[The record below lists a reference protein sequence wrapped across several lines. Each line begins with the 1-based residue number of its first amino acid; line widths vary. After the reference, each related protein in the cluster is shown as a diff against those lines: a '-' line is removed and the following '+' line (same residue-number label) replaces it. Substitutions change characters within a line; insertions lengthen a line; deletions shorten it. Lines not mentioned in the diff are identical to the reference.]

1 MLVTNSD
8 EDALAKCL
16 DICQT
21 LANQDREFHLKIKVG
36 KNFNFSLNSR
46 KVKGKNQ
53 AKPRRMTPSAM
64 RRRER
69 RRAIRQS
76 VAEEAADKSQAPVSV
91 SVAER
96 AADKSIEATA
106 EIVAAKAAEKA
117 TEEECI
123 IEQLDG
129 ANTSINEEMSIDD
142 DKEEEEDEDKSWKV
156 VRSRRTS
163 SKKAEEEEKENTV
176 AVAVTADATDTA
188 AVTELSN
195 NYLRELWEWADN
207 FRIDSAR
214 WERADTK
221 GEMVPIPPALT
232 VRNWKKLMRTIKG
245 SEDAEENRKV
255 GEDGWINPI
264 HPIQCKN
271 DYLDIFYNW
280 MANFDLGKCY
290 WMVNDA
296 ADKAIPRPP
305 AVHESILWR
314 MKNHDRKFTI
324 SGPPP
329 GAWKFKKDQARM
341 RFGKK
346 SEIKRKSWRSKA
358 N

>member
-1 MLVTNSD
+1 MLVSPSNP
-8 EDALAKCL
+8 DAL
-16 DICQT
+16 
-21 LANQDREFHLKIKVG
+21 
-36 KNFNFSLNSR
+36 
-46 KVKGKNQ
+46 
-53 AKPRRMTPSAM
+53 
-64 RRRER
+64 
-69 RRAIRQS
+69 
-76 VAEEAADKSQAPVSV
+76 
-91 SVAER
+91 
-96 AADKSIEATA
+96 
-106 EIVAAKAAEKA
+106 
-117 TEEECI
+117 
-123 IEQLDG
+123 
-129 ANTSINEEMSIDD
+129 
-142 DKEEEEDEDKSWKV
+142 
-156 VRSRRTS
+156 SRRLLAKLQEDRSGNLDDSCIDQIDGNTPQADMEIHDGLGTS
-163 SKKAEEEEKENTV
+163 SEKAEEEEKENTV

-314 MKNHDRKFTI
+314 MKNHDRQFTI

-329 GAWKFKKDQARM
+329 GAWKFKKEQARM

>member
-1 MLVTNSD
+1 M
-8 EDALAKCL
+8 E
-16 DICQT
+16 
-21 LANQDREFHLKIKVG
+21 
-36 KNFNFSLNSR
+36 
-46 KVKGKNQ
+46 
-53 AKPRRMTPSAM
+53 
-64 RRRER
+64 
-69 RRAIRQS
+69 
-76 VAEEAADKSQAPVSV
+76 
-91 SVAER
+91 
-96 AADKSIEATA
+96 IEATA
-106 EIVAAKAAEKA
+106 EIVVAPV
-117 TEEECI
+117 
-123 IEQLDG
+123 
-129 ANTSINEEMSIDD
+129 DD

-245 SEDAEENRKV
+245 SENAEENRKV

-264 HPIQCKN
+264 HPIQCQN

-314 MKNHDRKFTI
+314 MKNHDRQFTI
-324 SGPPP
+324 PGPPP
-329 GAWKFKKDQARM
+329 GAWKFEKMQARM
-341 RFGKK
+341 RFGKI
-346 SEIKRKSWRSKA
+346 SEIKRKSWKSKA
-358 N
+358 K